1 MKKIISILLCITLIA
16 LSFSACGG
24 NPSQKPSKV
33 KSTNLMNDITPQ
45 TIEKSNDLSEGNS
58 AFNDFAVAL
67 FKENQI
73 NGDNVLIS
81 PLSVL
86 CALSM
91 TANGAKEETLKEME
105 KGFGLSASDMNK
117 YLYSYINGL
126 EQGEKFSLKLAN
138 SLWITN
144 DETFKVNNDFLQ
156 INADYHNPE
165 IYSVAFENPDT
176 VKDMNNWVKENT
188 DGMIP
193 SIIDNPL
200 PKDTLMCLMNAL
212 AFEAEWAN
220 IYEETQVH
228 KANFNARNGKSQNV
242 DFMYNEEYKY
252 LCDDESTGFLKY
264 YAGEKYAFAAVLPN
278 EDIKLEDYIKNLT
291 GEKITNLL
299 KNVKNEKVITSIP
312 KFEYDYSADITE
324 MLQNMGIKTAFDPN
338 NADLT
343 GIGTWDYGNLFIGK
357 VLHKTFISV
366 AEKGTKAGAVTAE
379 ILCGSAAM
387 PEKPH
392 EVYLDR
398 PFMYMIIDCENNVPF
413 FIGTVTSV
421 EG

>member
-1 MKKIISILLCITLIA
+1 MKKILSVLLCITLIA
-16 LSFSACGG
+16 LSFSACSG
-24 NPSQKPSKV
+24 NPLQKPSKV
-33 KSTNLMNDITPQ
+33 KSTNLMNDITPK
-45 TIEKSNDLSEGNS
+45 TIEKSNNLSEGNS
-58 AFNDFAVAL
+58 AFNNFAVAL
-67 FKENQI
+67 FKENQV

-91 TANGAKEETLKEME
+91 TANGAKDETLKEME
-105 KGFGLSASDMNK
+105 KVFGLSAEDMNK
-117 YLYSYINGL
+117 YLYSYVNSL

-144 DETFKVNNDFLQ
+144 DEAFKVNNDFLQ

-165 IYSVAFENPDT
+165 IYSVAFETPDT

-188 DGMIP
+188 DNMIP
-193 SIIDNPL
+193 SIIDTPL
-200 PKDTLMCLMNAL
+200 PQDTLMCLMNAL

-220 IYEETQVH
+220 IYEDTQVH
-228 KANFNARNGKSQNV
+228 KANFYARNGKSQNV
-242 DFMYNEEYKY
+242 DFMYNDEYKY
-252 LCDDESTGFLKY
+252 LCDDESTGFIKY

-299 KNVKNEKVITSIP
+299 NNVKNEKVITSIP

-324 MLQNMGIKTAFDPN
+324 MLQNMGIKTAFDSA

-343 GIGTWDYGNLFIGK
+343 GIGTWDKGNLFISK

-379 ILCGSAAM
+379 ILCGSTAM

-392 EVYLDR
+392 EVHLDH
-398 PFMYMIIDCENNVPF
+398 PFMFMIIDCENNVPF
-413 FIGTVTSV
+413 FIGTVTDV

>member
-1 MKKIISILLCITLIA
+1 MKKIISILLCITLIT

-105 KGFGLSASDMNK
+105 KVFGLSASDMNK

-144 DETFKVNNDFLQ
+144 DEAFKVNNDFLQ
-156 INADYHNPE
+156 INADYHSPE
-165 IYSVAFENPDT
+165 IYSVDFANAEA

-200 PKDTLMCLMNAL
+200 PQDTLMCLMNAL

-220 IYEETQVH
+220 IYEETQVQ

-252 LCDDESTGFLKY
+252 LRDDESTGFLKY

-278 EDIKLEDYIKNLT
+278 EDIKLEDYIKNLS
-291 GEKITNLL
+291 GEKIANLL
-299 KNVKNEKVITSIP
+299 NAVKDEKVITSIP
-312 KFEYDYSADITE
+312 KFEYDYSADITKIL
-324 MLQNMGIKTAFDPN
+324 MNMGIKTAFN
-338 NADLT
+338 SSNADLT
-343 GIGTWDYGNLFIGK
+343 GIGTWEYGNLFISK
-357 VLHKTFISV
+357 VLHKTYISV

-379 ILCGSAAM
+379 ILCGSSAI
-387 PEKPH
+387 PEEPH

>member
-1 MKKIISILLCITLIA
+1 MKKIISVLLCITLI
-16 LSFSACGG
+16 LVSFSACGK
-24 NPSQKPSKV
+24 KPTPTPTKAIA
-33 KSTNLMNDITPQ
+33 KNLMNDISPKSV
-45 TIEKSNDLSEGNS
+45 EKSNDLTDGNK
-58 AFNDFAVAL
+58 AFYDFTVSL
-67 FKENQI
+67 FKENQV

-91 TANGAKEETLKEME
+91 TANGAENDTLKEME
-105 KGFGLSASDMNK
+105 ETFGLSASEMNK
-117 YLYSYINGL
+117 YLYSYISSL

-156 INADYHNPE
+156 INADYHSPQM
-165 IYSVAFENPDT
+165 YSVDFNSKDT
-176 VKDMNNWVKENT
+176 VKDMNNWVKKNT

-193 SIIDNPL
+193 SIIDEPL
-200 PKDTLMCLMNAL
+200 PDHTLMCLMNAL
-212 AFEAEWAN
+212 AFEAEWAE
-220 IYEETQVH
+220 IYKDYAVH
-228 KANFNARNGKSQNV
+228 EGTFYARNGASQNV
-242 DFMYNEEYKY
+242 DFMYNDEHTYLFDEEA
-252 LCDDESTGFLKY
+252 TGFLKY

-278 EDIKLEDYIKNLT
+278 ENIKLEDYIKNLT
-291 GEKITNLL
+291 GDKIANLL
-299 KNVKNEKVITSIP
+299 NTAKNGKVKTKIP
-312 KFEYDYSADITE
+312 KFQYDYSADITD
-324 MLQNMGIKTAFDPN
+324 MLINMGIKTAFDPN
-338 NADLT
+338 NAELA
-343 GIGTWDYGNLFIGK
+343 GIGTWEHGNLYIGK
-357 VLHKTFISV
+357 VLHKTYISV

-379 ILCGSAAM
+379 VLSGSTAM
-387 PEKPH
+387 PLKEL

>member
-1 MKKIISILLCITLIA
+1 MKKIISVLLCITLI
-16 LSFSACGG
+16 LVSFSACGD
-24 NPSQKPSKV
+24 NPASKPTIINAKDLMSDISP
-33 KSTNLMNDITPQ
+33 KSV
-45 TIEKSNDLSEGNS
+45 EKSDDLTYGNK
-58 AFNDFAVAL
+58 AFYDFAVTL
-67 FKENQI
+67 FKENQV

-91 TANGAKEETLKEME
+91 TANGADNNTLKEME
-105 KGFGLSASDMNK
+105 QVFGLSASDMNK
-117 YLYSYINGL
+117 YLYSYINSL

-144 DETFKVNNDFLQ
+144 DETFKINNDFLQ

-165 IYSVAFENPDT
+165 MYSVDFKNDNT
-176 VKDMNNWVKENT
+176 VKDMNKWVKENT

-193 SIIDNPL
+193 SIIDEPL
-200 PKDTLMCLMNAL
+200 PEATLMCLMNAL

-220 IYEETQVH
+220 IYEDTQVH
-228 KANFNARNGKSQNV
+228 KSYFYARNGASQNV
-242 DFMYNEEYKY
+242 DFMYNDEYKY

-264 YAGEKYAFAAVLPN
+264 YAGEKYAFVAILPN
-278 EDIKLEDYIKNLT
+278 EDIKLEDYISSLT
-291 GEKITNLL
+291 GDKISNLL
-299 KNVKNEKVITSIP
+299 NNAQNEKVQTKMP
-312 KFEYDYSADITE
+312 KFEYDYTADITE
-324 MLQNMGIKTAFDPN
+324 MLQNMGIKSAFDSN

-343 GIGTWDYGNLFIGK
+343 GIGTWEYGNLFIGK
-357 VLHKTFISV
+357 VLHKTYISV

-379 ILCGSAAM
+379 ILCGSTAM

-398 PFMYMIIDCENNVPF
+398 PFMYMIIDCKNNVPF

>member
-1 MKKIISILLCITLIA
+1 MKKIISILLCITLI
-16 LSFSACGG
+16 LVSFSACGG

-45 TIEKSNDLSEGNS
+45 IIEKSNDLSEGNS
-58 AFNDFAVAL
+58 AFSDFAVAL

-91 TANGAKEETLKEME
+91 TTNGAKEETLKEME
-105 KGFGLSASDMNK
+105 KVFGLSASDMNK

-144 DETFKVNNDFLQ
+144 DQTFKVNNDFLQ

-278 EDIKLEDYIKNLT
+278 EDIKLEDYIKNLS

-324 MLQNMGIKTAFDPN
+324 MLQNMGIKTAFN
-338 NADLT
+338 SSNADLT

-379 ILCGSAAM
+379 MLCGSAAI

>member
-1 MKKIISILLCITLIA
+1 MKKIISVLLCITLITT
-16 LSFSACGG
+16 LIISFGG
-24 NPSQKPSKV
+24 CTPTKVQAADLMSGIIAKPV
-33 KSTNLMNDITPQ
+33 AT
-45 TIEKSNDLSEGNS
+45 SNDLANGNS
-58 AFNDFAVAL
+58 AYYDFAISL
-67 FKENQI
+67 FKENQV

-91 TANGAKEETLKEME
+91 TANGAKDKTLQEME
-105 KGFGLSASDMNK
+105 NVFGLSASDMNK
-117 YLYSYINGL
+117 YLYSYINSL

-144 DETFKVNNDFLQ
+144 DEAFKVNNDFLQ

-188 DGMIP
+188 DDMIP

-200 PKDTLMCLMNAL
+200 PQDALMCLMNAL

-228 KANFNARNGKSQNV
+228 KRDFFASNGTIQNV

-252 LCDDESTGFLKY
+252 LCDNESTGFLKY

-278 EDIKLEDYIKNLT
+278 EDIKLEDYIKNLS
-291 GEKITNLL
+291 GEKIASLL
-299 KNVKNEKVITSIP
+299 NGVKDEKVITSIP
-312 KFEYDYSADITE
+312 KFEYDYSANITE
-324 MLQNMGIKTAFDPN
+324 MLQNMGIKSAFN
-338 NADLT
+338 SSNADLS
-343 GIGTWDYGNLFIGK
+343 GIGTWDYGNLFISK

-379 ILCGSAAM
+379 LLAGSAAT

-413 FIGTVTSV
+413 FIGTVTDV